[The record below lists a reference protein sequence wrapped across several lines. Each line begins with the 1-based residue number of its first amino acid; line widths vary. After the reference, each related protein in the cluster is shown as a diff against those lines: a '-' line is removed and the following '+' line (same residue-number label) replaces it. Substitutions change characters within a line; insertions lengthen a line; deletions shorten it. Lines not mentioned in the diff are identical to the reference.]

1 MSYEM
6 SKKCFHSVVCYPQR
20 AQGPENILRLS
31 DSTQI
36 SLSRLTRQSYEIYI
50 STVGSTS
57 KPNPGQFQ

>member
-1 MSYEM
+1 MSYEI
-6 SKKCFHSVVCYPQR
+6 SKNVVCYPQR

-36 SLSRLTRQSYEIYI
+36 SLSRLRRQSYEIYI

-57 KPNPGQFQ
+57 KPNR